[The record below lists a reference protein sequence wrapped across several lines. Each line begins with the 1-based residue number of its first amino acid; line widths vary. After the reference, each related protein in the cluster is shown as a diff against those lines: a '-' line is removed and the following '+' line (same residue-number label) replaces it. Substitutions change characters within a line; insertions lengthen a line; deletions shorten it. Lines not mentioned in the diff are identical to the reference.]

1 MKKIISIFSFILL
14 VAILSS
20 CGNKEEKEV
29 LLDPEID
36 ATIMV
41 DLCHNQSLTDADM
54 SPDGKY
60 IVTVSRDNKLI
71 IWDLATKRELKVVN
85 PTSAE
90 DKSKKYASVEYTSD
104 GKLLIVGTF
113 DDKILIIDAETLT
126 VTKEVAVAGFGG
138 ETIAISKD
146 DKYVAVEAKD
156 DKIQLIDLTAGSV
169 FKTFEGHTQ
178 FINKL
183 SISPDNK
190 FILSGSNDSTARI
203 WDIEKGEEIKKIDI
217 GEQVDY
223 VAYNVDGNKFLV
235 NTNGIKQIQVWD
247 VAKMKKL
254 FTIEDYATSSLFR
267 GDKIITQH
275 NAGITIWNGETGEEI
290 SEIKNGGY
298 GLKLSNDNKFAINTY
313 GEEVEITDLDAEKV
327 IVTFAN
333 DVRMV
338 KKVHFSPS
346 GKFIVTENTHK
357 SGSGGPDILSY
368 AIDTNFAFHAYPT
381 SGSGT
386 NILDFLGNTDVL
398 LTGEYYSE
406 QQFYD
411 LATGK
416 VLREFDDKIGEPFCI
431 TSDGL
436 LIVAQDNDK
445 GDLYATFNPETGEKI
460 TDIIEDDA
468 YHYFSGITPDDK
480 YYVLLTMDFFKVFEL
495 PSCKEVATYE
505 RKEMSSI
512 IFIDQT
518 TDGVYIVGRKDM
530 GDFIVNDIMTG
541 AEVFRANDIGAEY
554 AVLSPDKKHYAV
566 ACEDWTVKIFDIVQN
581 KEIAT
586 LKSHIAP
593 VVSVAYSPDGKYI
606 VSSAQDNQ
614 MKIWTNPSTPEGQ
627 FTELLTI
634 IGLEKT
640 SEYEGE
646 TKDYIVF
653 APNGRYDGTEAGI
666 AQFLYFEKD
675 GKRLP
680 VSDYKEKCY
689 TKNLLGRTLG
699 QSFIEFQT
707 EAE

>member
-1 MKKIISIFSFILL
+1 MRKFISIFSFILL
-14 VAILSS
+14 VVILSS
-20 CGNKEEKEV
+20 CGPKEEKEV

-36 ATIMV
+36 AKIMV
-41 DLCHNQSLTDADM
+41 DLCHSRSLTDADM
-54 SPDGKY
+54 SPDGKF
-60 IVTVSRDNKLI
+60 IATVSRDKKLI
-71 IWDLATKRELKVVN
+71 IWDLATKREVKVISQ
-85 PTSAE
+85 TSAE
-90 DKSKKYASVEYTSD
+90 DESTEYSSINYTSD

-113 DDKILIIDAETLT
+113 NDKLLIIDAETVT
-126 VTKEVAVAGFGG
+126 ITKEITIAGFGG
-138 ETIAISKD
+138 ETVALSND
-146 DKYVAVEAKD
+146 DKFAIVEAKD
-156 DKIQLIDLTAGSV
+156 DKIQLIDLTAGSII
-169 FKTFEGHTQ
+169 KAFEGHTK

-183 SISPDNK
+183 CFSPDNK
-190 FILSGSNDSTARI
+190 FIISGSNDKTARI
-203 WDIEKGEEIKKIDI
+203 WDIEKGTEIKKIDFE
-217 GEQVDY
+217 EQVDY
-223 VAYNVDGNKFLV
+223 VDYNEDGTKFLI
-235 NTNGIKQIQVWD
+235 NTNNVKQIHIWD
-247 VAKMKKL
+247 AAKMKEL
-254 FTIEDYATSSLFR
+254 FTIEDYATTALFR
-267 GDKIITQH
+267 GNQIVSQH
-275 NAGITIWNGETGEEI
+275 NAGIMLWDIETGEELK
-290 SEIKNGGY
+290 EIKNGGY
-298 GLKLSNDNKFAINTY
+298 GLKLSADKKFAINTY
-313 GEEVEITDLDAEKV
+313 GEEVEITDLEAGKV
-327 IVTFAN
+327 IADFAN

-338 KKVHFSPS
+338 LKIHFSPS
-346 GKFIVTENTHK
+346 GKFIVTENSHK

-381 SGSGT
+381 SGSGS

-398 LTGEYYSE
+398 FAGEYYSE

-411 LATGK
+411 LTTGK
-416 VLREFDDKIGEPFCI
+416 VLREFDDKVGEPYCI
-431 TSDGL
+431 TSDGKF
-436 LIVAQDNDK
+436 IIAQDNEK

-460 TDIIEDDA
+460 TDIIENKA
-468 YHYFSGITPDDK
+468 HHYFSGITPDDK

-495 PSCKEVATYE
+495 PSCKEVKTYE
-505 RKEMSSI
+505 RKEMSGI

-518 TDGVYIVGRKDM
+518 TDGTYIVGRTDM
-530 GDFIVNDIMTG
+530 GKFIVNDIMTG

-554 AVLSPDKKHYAV
+554 AVLSPDKNHYAV
-566 ACEDWTVKIFDIVQN
+566 ACEDWTVKIFDIAQN

-593 VVSVAYSPDGKYI
+593 VISVAYSPDGKYI

-614 MKIWTNPSTPEGQ
+614 MKIWNNPSTPEGL

-640 SEYEGE
+640 SDYEGE

-680 VSDYKEKCY
+680 ASDYKDKCY

-699 QSFIEFQT
+699 QTFIELI